1 MKRISMILLLII
13 CIVPYKVNAKEYCKV
28 ISGNGK
34 DIGSEIA
41 CGNENFYRMTIYRK
55 KKWYYWIYKW
65 I

>member
-13 CIVPYKVNAKEYCKV
+13 CIVPFKVNAKEYCKV

-55 KKWYYWIYKW
+55 KK
-65 I
+65 